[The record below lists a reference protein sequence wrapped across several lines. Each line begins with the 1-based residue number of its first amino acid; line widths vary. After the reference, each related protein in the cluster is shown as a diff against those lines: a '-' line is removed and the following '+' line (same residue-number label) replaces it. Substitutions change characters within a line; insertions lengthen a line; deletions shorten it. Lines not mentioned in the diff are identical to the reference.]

1 MRKANKGM
9 PIHGFKKRMTAT
21 IFILA
26 ILLATA
32 IAGLRFRMLKTQ
44 ILTTNI
50 QAMPTVT
57 PYPSVYIVNTFPE
70 ETKNWEIYIN
80 EYFGIS
86 IHYPQDIVIKKS
98 EKDVVW
104 FAKANDAQ
112 KDFRS
117 INLLQIYFRGE
128 EGANPEEA
136 LKRECGTPCNGTYVP
151 AVVNNAHGFK
161 ATNSL
166 NTNNYSGSCWLS
178 DEADTWPTSCCHT
191 Q

>member
-1 MRKANKGM
+1 
-9 PIHGFKKRMTAT
+9 MTAT

-112 KDFRS
+112 KDILGEKRG
-117 INLLQIYFRGE
+117 QI
-128 EGANPEEA
+128 PK
-136 LKRECGTPCNGTYVP
+136 KR
-151 AVVNNAHGFK
+151 
-161 ATNSL
+161 
-166 NTNNYSGSCWLS
+166 
-178 DEADTWPTSCCHT
+178 
-191 Q
+191 